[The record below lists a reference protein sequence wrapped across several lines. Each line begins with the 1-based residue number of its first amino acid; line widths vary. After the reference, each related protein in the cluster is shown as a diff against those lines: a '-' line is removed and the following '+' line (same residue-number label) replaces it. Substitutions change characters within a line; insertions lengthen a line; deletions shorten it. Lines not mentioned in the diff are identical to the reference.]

1 MFAPS
6 TECEFWA
13 LKEAMQKYDA
23 IRVVINDNNFHTI
36 SPDLPGISATA
47 L

>member
-1 MFAPS
+1 MFASS
-6 TECEFWA
+6 TECEIWA

-23 IRVVINDNNFHTI
+23 IRLVIKDNNLRTI
-36 SPDLPGISATA
+36 SPDLLGISATA